1 MDFKKKN
8 TNYKIM
14 TKAIATQLAT
24 EHTCHLLHPDQSGF
38 IPTRSIFKPIK
49 LAESMCIYADYME
62 EEGAIVALDQ
72 EKAYDN
78 IDRSYMLK
86 TLKAYNLP
94 DLFISTV
101 KSLYEH
107 A

>member
-1 MDFKKKN
+1 
-8 TNYKIM
+8 
-14 TKAIATQLAT
+14 
-24 EHTCHLLHPDQSGF
+24 
-38 IPTRSIFKPIK
+38 
-49 LAESMCIYADYME
+49 MCVYADYME

-72 EKAYDN
+72 EKAYDK
-78 IDRSYMLK
+78 IDRLYTLK
-86 TLKAYNLP
+86 TLKAYDLP